1 MADSL
6 RIPSLYEERFGV
18 RVALLGTAAAA
29 GLEEVLNRCAAEE
42 VRLLIA
48 RCATEDMPTVHAL
61 EAAGCRL
68 MDTLLYFRRSLA
80 EGAPPAPVTGD
91 RVAIRPARPEDAPR
105 IEKIAADAFSG
116 YGGHFHADP
125 RLDRGACDAV
135 YTSWARSSVL
145 SRDVADEVLV
155 AEVGGTVAGFLTLKF
170 ATPEIGEGPL
180 YGVATEFQGQ
190 GLGGAMIA
198 QGLRWFQTR
207 GAAWMQM
214 STQVTNTRS
223 QRVWLRLGFSPSHS
237 CYTFHRWFD

>member
-6 RIPSLYEERFGV
+6 RISPLYEERFGV
-18 RVALLGTAAAA
+18 RVALLDTVTAA

-80 EGAPPAPVTGD
+80 EGAPPAPATGD
-91 RVAIRPARPEDAPR
+91 RGAIRPARPEDAPR

-125 RLDRGACDAV
+125 RLDRG
-135 YTSWARSSVL
+135 L
-145 SRDVADEVLV
+145 
-155 AEVGGTVAGFLTLKF
+155 
-170 ATPEIGEGPL
+170 I
-180 YGVATEFQGQ
+180 
-190 GLGGAMIA
+190 
-198 QGLRWFQTR
+198 TR
-207 GAAWMQM
+207 GLTFPFGGSRLVVARKPAAG
-214 STQVTNTRS
+214 VR
-223 QRVWLRLGFSPSHS
+223 
-237 CYTFHRWFD
+237 